1 MNGESDALMTSP
13 GPTSLSENPS
23 SVVESA
29 RMDDSASSTKKA
41 GGEED
46 VGTSSS
52 NASTNGPV
60 NPPSAAAGGPATNK
74 TKKRASAQ
82 NMNQLL
88 SEYPSVQKTTYNIIT
103 LLQNYG
109 PLSMDQL
116 EYNLPQP
123 AAANGSSSPPSFSV
137 TDIVDILHAIGVI
150 RPVLVLN
157 ERVSPSNNGSASATT
172 QQLVEIQNPVATS
185 EDTTDNQSSRENEE
199 STPNV
204 GASSNIEPP
213 IKAPDEK
220 TGDTNTEHASLP
232 DKGPKTTIKYSLGD
246 TTFTFDSNVAAR
258 GGNESS
264 PFLLYNACRN
274 RLKKYHDEIDKVQ
287 KRCRRLEQALA
298 EDENPK
304 TVLEELANYE
314 DTGFLGDPVYQAA
327 LKNCGVNDASSGP
340 VHSTTTTTTTADG
353 DQNDLA
359 TPQVPEK
366 DAAKECIV
374 EQDQASSTQRKESTT
389 RTEDVGAEPHTAMN
403 ISSPVDSNQG
413 KKNATVTEEIMVD
426 QSSQKI

>member
-1 MNGESDALMTSP
+1 
-13 GPTSLSENPS
+13 
-23 SVVESA
+23 
-29 RMDDSASSTKKA
+29 
-41 GGEED
+41 
-46 VGTSSS
+46 
-52 NASTNGPV
+52 
-60 NPPSAAAGGPATNK
+60 
-74 TKKRASAQ
+74 
-82 NMNQLL
+82 
-88 SEYPSVQKTTYNIIT
+88 
-103 LLQNYG
+103 
-109 PLSMDQL
+109 MDQL

-185 EDTTDNQSSRENEE
+185 EDTADNQSSRENEE

-314 DTGFLGDPVYQAA
+314 DTGFLEDPVYQAA

-340 VHSTTTTTTTADG
+340 VHSTTTTTTADG

-413 KKNATVTEEIMVD
+413 KKNTTVTEEIMVD